1 MRLYFVQEEEEVKE
15 ILRRLELLSL
25 VQFVFFPLFV
35 NRKRERERME
45 ERRKKGSGK
54 KEEKKS
60 YKRSWQRSPRPSS
73 PFFTRASKKMLER
86 TTQLSPARE
95 FPC

>member
-54 KEEKKS
+54 KEEKS
-60 YKRSWQRSPRPSS
+60 RTRDRGSEALTLHLLFYAGVQEDARANDPAFSS
-73 PFFTRASKKMLER
+73 S
-86 TTQLSPARE
+86 
-95 FPC
+95 